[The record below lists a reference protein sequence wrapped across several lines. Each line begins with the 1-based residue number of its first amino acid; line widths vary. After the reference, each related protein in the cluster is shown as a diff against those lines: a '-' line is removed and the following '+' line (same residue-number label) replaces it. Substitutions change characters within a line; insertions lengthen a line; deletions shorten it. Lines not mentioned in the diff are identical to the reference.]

1 MEPAVAYLH
10 FLAVMGVAAC
20 LGAEFFLC
28 NEHLQPGHVRMLAR
42 IDFGY
47 IVFAVL
53 VFLTGLLAVLA
64 VGRGPWAT
72 LSQPL
77 FWLKLAAFVA
87 LAVLSIFPTTR
98 YSRWSRAIAAGEERI
113 LNGRDIIA
121 TRRMIGVEL
130 ALLGAMPLL
139 ATVAARVGH

>member
-1 MEPAVAYLH
+1 
-10 FLAVMGVAAC
+10 MGVAAC

-47 IVFAVL
+47 IVFAAL
-53 VFLTGLLAVLA
+53 VFVTGLLAVLA
-64 VGRGPWAT
+64 VGSGPWAT

-77 FWLKLAAFVA
+77 FWLKLAAFIA

-113 LNGRDIIA
+113 LNGRDIVA

-139 ATVAARVGH
+139 ATVAARVDH